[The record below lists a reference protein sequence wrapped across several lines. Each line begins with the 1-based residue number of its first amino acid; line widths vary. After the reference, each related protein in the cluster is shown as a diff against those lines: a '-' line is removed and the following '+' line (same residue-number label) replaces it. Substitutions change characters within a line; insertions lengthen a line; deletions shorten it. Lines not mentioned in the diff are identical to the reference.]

1 MINKLRSFF
10 TPPVFEDE
18 EKTRIAAILNVIL
31 YSLILL
37 LVLLD
42 LALVSSSL
50 LSEQAAPD
58 HFVFVFASAIFAGLI
73 FLMRLGF
80 VNQVSLVLSFV
91 ISGVITFSLYRSE
104 DGMLLSVGTTGYF
117 IAVIVAG
124 LLSGGWS
131 ALLIGLFNVLSL
143 GTLNSWAN
151 QGTISS
157 QPLPENALLTLG
169 ALFALSA
176 LLLSLAFRSIRA
188 ALEKAR
194 QNELAHL
201 KANQELIEFQATLEQ
216 RVADR
221 TKALTTSIEV
231 SRRLSTILDQKQ
243 LVTEIVEQVQTAFNY
258 YHTQIYLLD
267 ETGEALIMAGGTG
280 EAGQT
285 MLARG
290 HKISK
295 GKGLVGRAADTNVII
310 LVSDTSSSP
319 DWLPNSLLPETRSE
333 VAVPISLG
341 SEVLGVLDVQHNV
354 TNGLRQED
362 ADLLQSLANQIASAL
377 RNARSYAAL
386 QAKAEREA
394 LIASISQKIQSTSTV
409 ENALQVA
416 IREVGRAVGQET
428 FVRLSTR
435 RNGK

>member
-176 LLLSLAFRSIRA
+176 LLLGLAFRSIRA

-243 LVTEIVEQVQTAFNY
+243 LVTEFVQQVQTAFNY

-435 RNGK
+435 QNGK

>member
-267 ETGEALIMAGGTG
+267 ETSEALIMAGGTG

-319 DWLPNSLLPETRSE
+319 DWLSNSLLPETRSE

-435 RNGK
+435 QNGK

>member
-435 RNGK
+435 QNGK

>member
-176 LLLSLAFRSIRA
+176 LLLGLAFRSIRA

-435 RNGK
+435 QNGK

>member
-176 LLLSLAFRSIRA
+176 LLLGLAFRSIRA

-194 QNELAHL
+194 QSELAHL

-435 RNGK
+435 QNGK

>member
-42 LALVSSSL
+42 LSLVSSSL
-50 LSEQAAPD
+50 FSDQAAPD

-73 FLMRLGF
+73 ILMRLGF
-80 VNQVSLVLSFV
+80 VKQVSLVLSFV

-131 ALLIGLFNVLSL
+131 ALLIALFNVLSL

-157 QPLPENALLTLG
+157 QPLPENSLLTLG

-176 LLLSLAFRSIRA
+176 LLLGLAFRSIRE

-221 TKALTTSIEV
+221 TKALATSTEV

-243 LVTEIVEQVQTAFNY
+243 LVNEVVEQVQSAFHY
-258 YHTQIYLLD
+258 YHAHIYLLD
-267 ETGEALIMAGGTG
+267 EYGEGLIMAGGTG
-280 EAGQT
+280 EAGQA
-285 MLARG
+285 MLANG
-290 HKISK
+290 HKIPK
-295 GKGLVGRAADTNVII
+295 GKGLVGRAADTNTVV
-310 LVSDTSSSP
+310 LVSDTSCSP
-319 DWLPNSLLPETRSE
+319 DWLPNPLLPETKSE

-341 SEVLGVLDVQHNV
+341 DEVLGVLDVQHNV
-354 TNGLRQED
+354 AGELSQDD
-362 ADLLQSLANQIASAL
+362 ADLLLSIANQVAIAL
-377 RNARSYAAL
+377 RNARSYTEV
-386 QAKAEREA
+386 QARAEREA
-394 LIASISQKIQSTSTV
+394 LIASIGQKIQSTSTV
-409 ENALQVA
+409 ESALQVA

-428 FVRLSTR
+428 FVRLYTQQS
-435 RNGK
+435 GK